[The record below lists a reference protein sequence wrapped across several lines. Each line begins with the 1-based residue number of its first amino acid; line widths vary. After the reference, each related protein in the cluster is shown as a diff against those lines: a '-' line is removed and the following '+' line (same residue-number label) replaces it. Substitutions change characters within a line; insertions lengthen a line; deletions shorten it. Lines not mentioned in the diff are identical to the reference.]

1 MGKTVKGKGSRMSAA
16 QRDQHQQELQ
26 LTEEATA
33 AGSGDD
39 EVTVRYKVPFPVAMW
54 DFEHCDPKRCSG
66 KKLARIGVVAN
77 LRIGQRFSG
86 IVMSPRGVSAVSPQ
100 DRDIIIRSG
109 IAVVDCSW
117 ARIAEVP
124 FKKIAS
130 RHERLLPY
138 LVAANPVNYG
148 KPSKLNCVEALAACC
163 FITGLNDAGHS
174 LLSNFGWG
182 HVFLILTV
190 SCLGSI
196 PNVLMRQISCV
207 LNTNISLIWK
217 GPIFVERPP
226 SNLLESNRNHFDRD
240 GDHRTSAHST
250 DGLDEHAG
258 SDSEDRG
265 DADKASSIMDTQPRR
280 YDMPSSDDDSSG
292 YYDSGDDEPNEVR
305 DKLGNIVLS

>member
-1 MGKTVKGKGSRMSAA
+1 
-16 QRDQHQQELQ
+16 
-26 LTEEATA
+26 
-33 AGSGDD
+33 
-39 EVTVRYKVPFPVAMW
+39 MW

-77 LRIGQRFSG
+77 LRI
-86 IVMSPRGVSAVSPQ
+86 VSALAS
-100 DRDIIIRSG
+100 
-109 IAVVDCSW
+109 IAHGHGLQKSHL
-117 ARIAEVP
+117 
-124 FKKIAS
+124 KIAS

-174 LLSNFGWG
+174 LLSNLDGG
-182 HVFLILTV
+182 MCFLILTV

-207 LNTNISLIWK
+207 LNTNISPDMEGSYLRRK
-217 GPIFVERPP
+217 AEP

>member
-54 DFEHCDPKRCSG
+54 GRNSRV
-66 KKLARIGVVAN
+66 LGVVAN

-182 HVFLILTV
+182 HVFFDINRELFGIYSKCTDAADIV
-190 SCLGSI
+190 RAQHQYIADMEGSY
-196 PNVLMRQISCV
+196 LRR
-207 LNTNISLIWK
+207 K
-217 GPIFVERPP
+217 AEP